1 MINPFAMHIS
11 IFSGNPF
18 ETETAFFG
26 YCNGCT
32 VVRLNV
38 CINSMKLAIFKH
50 LSAKSGNSFSGIALP
65 MVAFVEEFLEYK
77 KQTRKEFTDMKP
89 IKMAVGDRVELKKP
103 HPCKGNSF
111 VIMRVGSDVRIKC
124 ETCGHDMTIDRI
136 KLERSI
142 KKITHT
148 ESEEA

>member
-1 MINPFAMHIS
+1 
-11 IFSGNPF
+11 
-18 ETETAFFG
+18 
-26 YCNGCT
+26 
-32 VVRLNV
+32 
-38 CINSMKLAIFKH
+38 
-50 LSAKSGNSFSGIALP
+50 
-65 MVAFVEEFLEYK
+65 
-77 KQTRKEFTDMKP
+77 MKP